1 MADLFR
7 TLVDGVAERDDL
19 VAAAG
24 ERAAALPPP
33 KVAGRTV
40 DEVAADV
47 VRLALIASAAGLK
60 AQMRAAVKHVTAEAK
75 AVTATDPRKVRAV
88 TDIDVAE
95 RKAELIAAHPAPA
108 AKEVE

>member
-19 VAAAG
+19 VAEAG
-24 ERAAALPPP
+24 ARAEELPPP
-33 KVAGRTV
+33 KVAGRTA
-40 DEVAADV
+40 DEIAADV
-47 VRLALIASAAGLK
+47 VRLALLASLAGIK
-60 AQMRAAVKHVTAEAK
+60 AQMRAAIKHVIAEAQ
-75 AVTATDPRKVRAV
+75 AVIGADPRKVRAV

-108 AKEVE
+108 KEGA